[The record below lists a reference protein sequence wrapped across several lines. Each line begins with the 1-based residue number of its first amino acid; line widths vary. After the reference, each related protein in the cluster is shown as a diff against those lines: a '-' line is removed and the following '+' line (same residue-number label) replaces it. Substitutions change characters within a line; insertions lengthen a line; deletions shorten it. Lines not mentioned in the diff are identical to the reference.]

1 MGEPLRQ
8 SSATTLQ
15 ADCLL
20 VKHQYYSHKR
30 TVRSANDLGER
41 LLRARLEFGA
51 MQKPPRPI
59 SQSEVGE
66 ALGVTGVAVGAWEGG
81 KRVPDLGTIQKLA
94 SVLGV
99 RASWLA
105 FNDGP
110 MRDVTPEE
118 QERRTVVHHP
128 TRPEHPDMKPK
139 DEPNSA

>member
-1 MGEPLRQ
+1 MPHPLPGRIEFRLHSFHAVDLREQSVLSHHPERLCSVMGEPLRQ

-66 ALGVTGVAVGAWEGG
+66 ALGVT
-81 KRVPDLGTIQKLA
+81 
-94 SVLGV
+94 
-99 RASWLA
+99 
-105 FNDGP
+105 
-110 MRDVTPEE
+110 
-118 QERRTVVHHP
+118 
-128 TRPEHPDMKPK
+128 
-139 DEPNSA
+139 